1 MTKTTEQK
9 TLKFID
15 ENKLIRKGDK
25 VIVALSGGADSIF
38 LLHFLLKFKKRLGIE
53 ITAFHLNHKLRSK
66 SADLDE
72 KFCAKFCSENK
83 IRIYSISRDVKSFAR
98 KNKISL
104 EEAGREIRYAEL
116 LKASKNCKATKIATA
131 HNASDNVETI
141 LLNFVKGTGVK
152 GLTGIPI
159 RRENIIRPILCLSS
173 DEIRKYLKVNKI
185 VYRIDESNLKIEYER
200 NFLRKEIIPKLKR
213 RLNPRIEEKIN
224 NTAKILTDINSLIE
238 IQVDKLAKSA
248 AEFDGKE
255 LKIDLKQIVKF
266 DASFYS
272 IFVKSV
278 VEKSFETELTSE
290 NIRSLVNLM
299 NSQTGRAI
307 HLKDKVI
314 ASKDRDLLVIRRQLG
329 LKPKSG
335 NIKIKIGQ
343 RVKID
348 GKVISIEQIRKK
360 NVKFIPDKYTEYISG
375 DSLKDIFEIRKW
387 KAGDKFHPIGMNGT
401 KKISDFL
408 ADEKISSHIK
418 RENLVLTN
426 SGKIVWVIGLRIDE
440 RSKVS
445 PETKKIL
452 RLAYN

>member
-15 ENKLIRKGDK
+15 ENHLIRKGDR
-25 VIVALSGGADSIF
+25 VLVALSGGADSIF
-38 LLHFLLKFKKRLGIE
+38 LLHFLIKFKKRLGIE

-66 SADLDE
+66 SAELDE
-72 KFCAKFCSENK
+72 KFCATFCSKNK
-83 IRIYSISRDVKSFAR
+83 IEFHSIPRDIKSFAR
-98 KNKISL
+98 KNKISI

-131 HNASDNVETI
+131 HNSSDNVETI
-141 LLNFVKGTGVK
+141 LLNFIKGTGVK

-173 DEIRKYLKVNKI
+173 DEIRKYLKENKI
-185 VYRIDESNLKIEYER
+185 SYRIDASNLNTDYER

-224 NTAKILTDINSLIE
+224 NTAKILADINSLIE
-238 IQVDKLAKSA
+238 IQVDNIAKSA

-255 LKIDLKQIVKF
+255 LKINLKQINKF

-278 VEKSFETELTSE
+278 VEKSFEIELTSE
-290 NIRSLVNLM
+290 NIRSLINLM

-307 HLKDKVI
+307 HLKDNLI
-314 ASKDRDLLVIRRQLG
+314 ASKDRDLIVIRRQHG
-329 LKPKSG
+329 IKPKTVTK
-335 NIKIKIGQ
+335 KIKIGQ
-343 RVKID
+343 KVKID
-348 GKVISIEQIRKK
+348 GKVISIEQISKK

-375 DSLKDIFEIRKW
+375 DSLQEIFEVRKW
-387 KAGDKFHPIGMNGT
+387 KAGDKFQPIGMKGT

-408 ADEKISSHIK
+408 ADEKISSRIK

-426 SGKIVWVIGLRIDE
+426 SGKIVWVIGLRLDE
-440 RSKVS
+440 RSKVT

-452 RLAYN
+452 KLAYN

>member
-15 ENKLIRKGDK
+15 ENHLIKKGDK
-25 VIVALSGGADSIF
+25 VLVALSGGADSIF
-38 LLHFLLKFKKRLGIE
+38 LLHFLIKFKKRLGIE

-66 SADLDE
+66 FAELDE
-72 KFCAKFCSENK
+72 KFCATFCSKNK
-83 IRIYSISRDVKSFAR
+83 IEFHSISRDIKSFAR
-98 KNKISL
+98 KNKISI

-116 LKASKNCKATKIATA
+116 LKASKNCQATKIATA

-141 LLNFVKGTGVK
+141 LLNLIKGTGVR

-159 RRENIIRPILCLSS
+159 RREKIIRPILCLRS
-173 DEIRKYLKVNKI
+173 DEIRKYLKANKI
-185 VYRIDESNLKIEYER
+185 VYRIDESNFDTDYER

-224 NTAKILTDINSLIE
+224 NTAKILADINSLIE
-238 IQVDKLAKSA
+238 IQVDKIAKTA

-255 LKIDLKQIVKF
+255 IKIDLKQIVKF

-278 VEKSFETELTSE
+278 VEKSFEIELTSE
-290 NIRSLVNLM
+290 NIRSLINLM

-307 HLKDKVI
+307 QLKDNLI
-314 ASKDRDLLVIRRQLG
+314 ASKDRDLIVIRRQLG
-329 LKPKSG
+329 IKSKTVTK
-335 NIKIKIGQ
+335 KIKIGQ
-343 RVKID
+343 KVKI
-348 GKVISIEQIRKK
+348 GCKIISIEQISKK
-360 NVKFIPDKYTEYISG
+360 NVKFIPDKCTEYISG
-375 DSLKDIFEIRKW
+375 DSVKEIFEVRKW
-387 KAGDKFHPIGMNGT
+387 KAGDKFNPIGMKGT
-401 KKISDFL
+401 KKISDYL

-426 SGKIVWVIGLRIDE
+426 AGKIVWVIGLRIDE
-440 RSKVS
+440 RSKVT

-452 RLAYN
+452 KLAYN